1 MFLWYFCVISRSIP
15 HGDRKPSEQWRRRR
29 PILRGAGIGYSRRCH
44 RRNHPIRDRGRD
56 GCLSWV
62 YFHICICLLNLH
74 PQKSHCLFGVT
85 CNPFKTYNYSITGNG
100 KLCTFLLVCF
110 WSDQHHSMKKH
121 IVHADNPLN
130 FFKNKNKK
138 HD

>member
-1 MFLWYFCVISRSIP
+1 MAIVNQVNSEGEGDPFYEVLGLVTLEDVIEEIIQSEIVDETDVYREYISISYR
-15 HGDRKPSEQWRRRR
+15 H
-29 PILRGAGIGYSRRCH
+29 
-44 RRNHPIRDRGRD
+44 
-56 GCLSWV
+56 
-62 YFHICICLLNLH
+62 LNLH

-85 CNPFKTYNYSITGNG
+85 SSPFKTYNYSITGNS